1 MDKKENI
8 KEKFELRGEVISDW
22 AQKEGFDKR
31 NVYAVISGRNKG
43 IRGEG
48 HKIAV
53 RLGLKPDYEKL
64 EEEQK

>member
-1 MDKKENI
+1 MNKKDNL
-8 KEKFELRGEVISDW
+8 KANFELRGEVISDW
-22 AQKEGFDKR
+22 AKKEGFDKR

-43 IRGEG
+43 NRGEG

-64 EEEQK
+64 EEEKK